1 MYVHK
6 LNICYHTNIKS
17 YINKNMNEQK
27 LEIPRMIK
35 KGNAW
40 FSYLR
45 DGDHVIKLG
54 GVDSVGY
61 SHLTE
66 HMSETIAK
74 FELESYL
81 NRGWK

>member
-1 MYVHK
+1 MNILLFITLKGRLQMSKDYLK
-6 LNICYHTNIKS
+6 L
-17 YINKNMNEQK
+17 
-27 LEIPRMIK
+27 PRMIK

-40 FSYLR
+40 FSYLP

-61 SHLTE
+61 SWLTE

-81 NRGWK
+81 NKGWK

>member
-1 MYVHK
+1 MSKDYLK
-6 LNICYHTNIKS
+6 L
-17 YINKNMNEQK
+17 
-27 LEIPRMIK
+27 PRMIK

-54 GVDSVGY
+54 GVDYVGY

-81 NRGWK
+81 NKGWK

>member
-1 MYVHK
+1 
-6 LNICYHTNIKS
+6 
-17 YINKNMNEQK
+17 MNETKTANESKKQN
-27 LEIPRMIK
+27 LNLPRMIK

-40 FSYLR
+40 FSYLY

-61 SHLTE
+61 SWLTE

-74 FELESYL
+74 FELETYL
-81 NRGWK
+81 NKGWK

>member
-6 LNICYHTNIKS
+6 LILWYHT
-17 YINKNMNEQK
+17 YINLTSKIMNEQK

-54 GVDSVGY
+54 GVDYVGY

-74 FELESYL
+74 FELGSYL
-81 NRGWK
+81 NKGWK

>member
-1 MYVHK
+1 
-6 LNICYHTNIKS
+6 
-17 YINKNMNEQK
+17 
-27 LEIPRMIK
+27 MIK

-40 FSYLR
+40 FSYLYV
-45 DGDHVIKLG
+45 DDYVLKLG

-61 SHLTE
+61 SWLTE

-81 NRGWK
+81 NKGWK

>member
-1 MYVHK
+1 MSKDYPK
-6 LNICYHTNIKS
+6 
-17 YINKNMNEQK
+17 
-27 LEIPRMIK
+27 IPRMIK

-54 GVDSVGY
+54 GVDGVGY
-61 SHLTE
+61 SWLTE

-81 NRGWK
+81 NKGWK